1 MPLRFRSSLVFA
13 VLLVLPAA
21 ASSQQ
26 PGMTRAFDLERRGDY
41 AGAAAA
47 YRAVLAGKPADI
59 SALLGLERSLLTLN
73 QSSDILPAVT
83 AALQAA
89 PASSAV
95 YGIALRAWAAAEQPD
110 SVRAVAERWARI
122 APTEEAPYRE
132 WGAAELSRQNRSGAR
147 AAYLRGRERL
157 GRADAMAAELAQLAL
172 SESDYRAALREW
184 LLAIRRLPGYRASA
198 VGTLGQAPAAARPDL
213 LRELGRESDFAAR
226 RLEADLRARWGD
238 PLGAV
243 RILMPSLPADKVQS
257 FATLRALLDQL
268 RTLRTLAGRQAE
280 GMVLEALAARSPDA
294 QASRL
299 RLEAAQAYTAAG
311 DRAAARR
318 MLGGLADDIATP
330 QSVASDAATTL
341 VTVLISE
348 GKIDQAAKRLGEL
361 QPKLAADEY
370 DALRRRIAMGWL
382 KAGDLVRA
390 DSAVA
395 RDSSVEGLALSGRI
409 HLYRGDLR
417 GAAELF
423 QAAGPYA
430 GDRSEATQRTAML
443 ALIQP
448 LERDSMPELGSALL
462 RLEQGDTVAAI
473 TGLEGA
479 AAGLTPQE
487 GRAELHLLAGRLAS
501 ASGKT
506 TDAERLLRVALH
518 KDAPSTAPAAALA
531 LAELFLSSR
540 RQSEAVTV
548 LEDLILTYPKSA
560 LVPQARRKLDEARG
574 AVPRT

>member
-268 RTLRTLAGRQAE
+268 RTLRTLAGKQAE

-506 TDAERLLRVALH
+506 ADAERLLRVALH

>member
-1 MPLRFRSSLVFA
+1 
-13 VLLVLPAA
+13 
-21 ASSQQ
+21 
-26 PGMTRAFDLERRGDY
+26 MTHAFDLERRGDY

-47 YRAVLAGKPADI
+47 YRSVLAGKPADL

-73 QSSDILPAVT
+73 KSSDILPTVR
-83 AALQAA
+83 AALEAA

-95 YGIALRAWAAAEQPD
+95 YGVALRAWAAVEQPD
-110 SVRAVAERWARI
+110 SVRATAERWARM

-147 AAYLRGRERL
+147 TAYLRGRERL
-157 GRADAMAAELAQLAL
+157 GRPDAMAAELAQLAL
-172 SESDYRAALREW
+172 SDSDYGAAVREW
-184 LLAIRRLPGYRASA
+184 LLAVRRLPGYRASA
-198 VGTLGQAPAAARPDL
+198 VGTLSQAPAAARAEV
-213 LRELGRESDFAAR
+213 LRQLGRENDFIAR
-226 RLEADLRARWGD
+226 RLEAELRARWGD

-243 RILMPSLPADKVQS
+243 RILMPALPPDRLQS
-257 FATLRALLDQL
+257 FATLRALLDQI
-268 RTLRTLAGRQAE
+268 RTLRTVPGKHAE
-280 GMVLEALAARSPDA
+280 GMVLEALAARAPDS

-330 QSVASDAATTL
+330 QSIASDAATTL

-348 GKIDQAAKRLGEL
+348 GKIDQAAKRLAEL
-361 QPKLAADEY
+361 QPKLSADEY
-370 DALRRRIAMGWL
+370 DALRRRVATGWL
-382 KAGDLVRA
+382 KAGDLARA

-409 HLYRGDLR
+409 RLYRGDLR

-423 QAAGPYA
+423 QSAGPYA
-430 GDRSEATQRTAML
+430 GDRAEATQRTAML

-448 LERDSMPELGSALL
+448 LDRDSMPELGSALL
-462 RLEQGDTVAAI
+462 RLEQGDTAGAI
-473 TGLEGA
+473 TGLERV
-479 AAGLTPQE
+479 AAGLPPQQ
-487 GRAELHLLAGRLAS
+487 GGAELHLMAGRLAS
-501 ASGKT
+501 ASGNVAE
-506 TDAERLLRVALH
+506 AERLLRVAVH

-531 LAELFLSSR
+531 LAELLLSSR
-540 RQSEAVTV
+540 REAEAVTV
-548 LEDLILTYPKSA
+548 LEDLILTYPRSA
-560 LVPQARRKLDEARG
+560 LVPRARRKLDEAKG